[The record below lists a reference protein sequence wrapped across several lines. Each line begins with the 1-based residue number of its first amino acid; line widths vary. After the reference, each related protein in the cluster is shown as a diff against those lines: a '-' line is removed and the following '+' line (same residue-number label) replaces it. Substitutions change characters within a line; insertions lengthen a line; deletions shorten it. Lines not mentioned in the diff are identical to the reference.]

1 MTAPRRRLAHA
12 SFWTM
17 AGTGVHLGAGMLS
30 SIALARLL
38 GPVRFGE
45 LAILRTTLLTVT
57 LVVGAQLGVATT
69 RAIAALRTTDAARAG
84 RVLGM
89 LSTLGWSSSALAALI
104 CLVLAAPIARQLGA
118 PGLVIPVA
126 LLAPAMLFAC
136 MSCVHTGA
144 MNGFET
150 FAAAGSLLAAEGVVT
165 AVLLVAGAWVD
176 GVRGAVLAMIASA
189 ALFWFLRRR
198 TAASIIREHGVVV
211 QRPPRI
217 LYEFRLIRSL
227 VLPTALF
234 GLATQP
240 FAWLARVMLARYGL
254 AEVGLFSAAYSWGAA
269 VFTVPAQITRPA
281 MSILTNLLAQGD
293 RNGFRQLLRDTMLV
307 ACGAALVV
315 ALPLMLLS
323 PWIMRAYGSRFATA
337 APVLCVI
344 AASSILASLSAAL
357 RSALVASG
365 EVWGQV
371 VQSLLWGF
379 ALIGMFLALRERGA
393 MALAIAYT
401 VAYGLTLL
409 IQFVLT
415 AAALRSGRP
424 SRSAVDLSDPAIA
437 ETSALL
443 DDPEAS

>member
-12 SFWTM
+12 SFWTL
-17 AGTGVHLGAGMLS
+17 AGTGVHLGAGMLA

-38 GPVRFGE
+38 GAVRFGE
-45 LAILRTTLLTVT
+45 LAILRTTLFTVT
-57 LVVGAQLGVATT
+57 LIVGAQLGVAAT
-69 RAIAALRTTDAARAG
+69 RAIAGLRTTDAARAG

-89 LSTLGWSSSALAALI
+89 LSSLGWSSSALAALI
-104 CLVLAAPIARQLGA
+104 CLVLAGPIAKQLGV
-118 PGLVIPVA
+118 PGLAISVA
-126 LLAPAMLFAC
+126 LLAPAMLFGC
-136 MSCVHTGA
+136 MSFVDTGV

-150 FAAAGSLLAAEGVVT
+150 FAAAGFLFAAEGVVT
-165 AVLLVAGAWVD
+165 SVLVVAGAWVD
-176 GVRGAVLAMIASA
+176 GVRGAVLATVASA

-198 TAASIIREHGVVV
+198 TAASIVREHGVVV
-211 QRPPRI
+211 QRPPKM
-217 LYEFRLIRSL
+217 LHEFRLIRSL

-240 FAWLARVMLARYGL
+240 FSWLARVLLARYGL
-254 AEVGLFSAAYSWGAA
+254 AEVGLFSAANSWGAA

-293 RNGFRQLLRDTMLV
+293 RKGFRQVLRDTMLV

-379 ALIGMFLALRERGA
+379 VLIGTFLALRDRGA

-401 VAYGLTLL
+401 VAYGVTLL
-409 IQFVLT
+409 TQFVLT

-424 SRSAVDLSDPAIA
+424 SRSAVDLSDPAVA